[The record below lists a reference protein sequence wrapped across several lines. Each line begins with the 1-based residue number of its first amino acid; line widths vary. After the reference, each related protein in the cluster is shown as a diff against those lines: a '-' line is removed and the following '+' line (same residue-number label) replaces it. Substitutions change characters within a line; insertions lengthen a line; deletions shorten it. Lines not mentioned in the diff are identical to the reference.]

1 MATGPTLQQD
11 TTDIFHRSKALL
23 IELRQEIWLNKHKK
37 KLKEVQTNLEL
48 MYGQLAL
55 LEDQGHTGVDQEYD
69 LHDPIEEGDES
80 W

>member
-1 MATGPTLQQD
+1 MAIGPTLQQD

-23 IELRQEIWLNKHKK
+23 LELQHKAFSAGDKK
-37 KLKEVQTNLEL
+37 KLKEVLANVEF
-48 MYGQLAL
+48 MYGQMSL
-55 LEDQGHTGVDQEYD
+55 LEDQGRTGVDQDYD